1 MDFGRFWARP
11 PWPSLSP
18 KTVSAVPLPDAQPL
32 SRMFFL
38 LAIEREVFLDPS
50 MFGKGLVDQLKRKVQ
65 SEFEGRVLDSVGFCM
80 CITGWTSTSK
90 GKICDGGLASF
101 TVAFQALFCC
111 PYAGQVIDATVTSV
125 DHIGAQ
131 CTAGPV
137 SIFISHH
144 VCYP

>member
-1 MDFGRFWARP
+1 
-11 PWPSLSP
+11 
-18 KTVSAVPLPDAQPL
+18 
-32 SRMFFL
+32 MFFL
-38 LAIEREVFLDPS
+38 LPIEREVFLEPS

-111 PYAGQVIDATVTSV
+111 PYAGQVVDATVTSV

-144 VCYP
+144 VRLLPTTTLYDTRRTFHEPKSLTLIFSS